1 MAGED
6 IGIQDL
12 DAAALAEIKKVSEGA
27 ERLAKGDSAE
37 EADHVRVLAGLV
49 HQLAEH
55 TERLFSAR
63 TGTLVSASAD
73 PSSGVAPHPAEAGP
87 LSASSPDHDREVVLE
102 EDQSPQ
108 DAPAEPAN
116 DRTSSDTAGA
126 MPS

>member
-63 TGTLVSASAD
+63 TETLVSASAE
-73 PSSGVAPHPAEAGP
+73 S
-87 LSASSPDHDREVVLE
+87 
-102 EDQSPQ
+102 
-108 DAPAEPAN
+108 
-116 DRTSSDTAGA
+116 
-126 MPS
+126 